1 MTLTPSRHPE
11 SDRPTHGSVDTPNL
25 LAEVPEHPVFQF
37 VSDRAGQQVSWRLV
51 AANHREVGRS
61 AMPFTSVEE
70 ATLAIKYLQ
79 GDRGDF
85 EKTYS
90 STPDHRWHWAVLFG
104 GEVLAISIRSFD
116 RRLRCVMAA
125 ERFLDLASN
134 ARIAAN
140 TAVRPR
146 WGAAVPSSNF

>member
-1 MTLTPSRHPE
+1 MTLTPCLQAE
-11 SDRPTHGSVDTPNL
+11 SAQPIEAPVDSTSL
-25 LAEVPEHPVFQF
+25 LAAVPEHPVFQF
-37 VSDRAGQQVSWRLV
+37 VGGLSGQQVSWRLV

-61 AMPFTSVEE
+61 AMPFASVEQ

-79 GDRGDF
+79 GDRVNF

-90 STPDHRWHWAVLFG
+90 STPDHRWHWAVMLG

-125 ERFLDLASN
+125 ERFLDLATS
-134 ARIAAN
+134 ARIAAH
-140 TAVRPR
+140 TAIRPK
-146 WGAAVPSSNF
+146 WGASGSGTNF